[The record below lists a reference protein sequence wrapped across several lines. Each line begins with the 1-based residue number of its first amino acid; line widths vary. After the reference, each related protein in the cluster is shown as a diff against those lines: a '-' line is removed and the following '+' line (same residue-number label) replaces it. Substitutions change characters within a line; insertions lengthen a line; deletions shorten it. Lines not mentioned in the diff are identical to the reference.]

1 MSDLLSIQE
10 TVQQVAEAIS
20 AALGVE
26 TEIVDDQITVVAG
39 TGKYRQRIGGKEE
52 GGDPSAGFLY
62 GRVLRTGQS
71 FVVEDPASDPTYD
84 PRSLT
89 GETEEQAE
97 ICCPIVVDGRV
108 VGVMGLSAMTAA
120 QREILLGKPREMLEF
135 LHRMAELLASK
146 VREHRAMTELSI
158 TSGQLSTILESIDE
172 GVLAIDE
179 SGFISHCNRSAEV
192 LIGLPRRELVG
203 KHLSSLWPDSPML
216 TVLATGRGYR
226 EREEIYQRPRPSH
239 FLVTALPV
247 QVQGRVKGV
256 VATFRAF
263 SDVRRL
269 VRNMTDA
276 TSGCTFADIKG
287 SSPAL
292 LRVKEQAMQV
302 AASDVTVLICGES
315 GTGKEMFARA
325 IHAASPRAAGPF
337 VVINCGAIPETLLE
351 SELFGYEGGAFTG
364 ARREGK
370 PGKFELAS
378 GGTVFLDEIGD
389 MPLHLQVKLLRVL
402 QDHVVE
408 RVGGT
413 RPLPVDVRVI
423 AASNRD
429 LEQMMRDREF
439 REDLYFRLSVIP
451 LHIPPLRERREDIPL
466 LAEYFLDNQRRVVN
480 KEVSGFSREVLE
492 AFLAYDWPGN
502 VRELQNTV
510 EYAVHLTR
518 GPTISMEDLPPRL
531 RHHGA
536 PSGGGTL
543 REQVRRFEASLI
555 RACLARYGSGSN
567 AVDRAARELGIS
579 RASLYR
585 KLRATGHGAG
595 RAADR
600 TTGRGGSP
608 GLPGPSAGTGAHSAT
623 GAGPA

>member
-1 MSDLLSIQE
+1 MSDLMSIQA
-10 TVQQVAEAIS
+10 TAQQVAEAVS

-26 TEIVDDQITVVAG
+26 TEIVDDELTVVAG
-39 TGKYRQRIGGKEE
+39 TGKYRQRIGTKEE

-97 ICCPIVVDGRV
+97 ICCPVVVDGRV
-108 VGVMGLSAMTAA
+108 VGVLGLSAMNAA
-120 QREILLGKPREMLEF
+120 QREILLGKQREMLQF

-146 VREHRAMTELSI
+146 VREHQAITRLSI
-158 TSGQLSTILESIDE
+158 TSSQLGTILESIGE

-179 SGFISHCNRSAEV
+179 GGFISHCNRSAEV
-192 LIGLPRRELVG
+192 LIGLPRRELLG
-203 KHLSSLWPDSPML
+203 RHLSALWPDSPML
-216 TVLATGRGYR
+216 TVLATGQGYR
-226 EREEIYQRPRPSH
+226 EREEMYQRPRPGH
-239 FLVTALPV
+239 FLVTAFPV
-247 QVQGRVKGV
+247 RVEGAVKGV

-263 SDVRRL
+263 SEVRRL
-269 VRNMTDA
+269 VRSMTD
-276 TSGCTFADIKG
+276 TRPVCTFADIKG
-287 SSPAL
+287 TSPAI

-378 GGTVFLDEIGD
+378 GGTIFLDEIGD

-413 RPLPVDVRVI
+413 RPIPVDVRVI

-429 LEQMMRDREF
+429 LEQMMHDHEF

-451 LHIPPLRERREDIPL
+451 LQIPPLRERREDIPL
-466 LAEYFLDNQRRVVN
+466 LAEYFLDNQRHLVP
-480 KEVSGFSREVLE
+480 KEVSGFSRAVLE

-510 EYAVHLTR
+510 EYAVHLAK
-518 GPTISMEDLPPRL
+518 GPTITLDSLPPRL
-531 RHHGA
+531 RRHTTA
-536 PSGGGTL
+536 PGGGTL

-555 RACLARYGSGSN
+555 QACLARYGSGSR
-567 AVDRAARELGIS
+567 AVDQAARELGIS

-585 KLRATGHGAG
+585 KLRTTPHSSRRHAGAPPA
-595 RAADR
+595 RQ
-600 TTGRGGSP
+600 
-608 GLPGPSAGTGAHSAT
+608 LPFLET
-623 GAGPA
+623 

>member
-1 MSDLLSIQE
+1 MSVSDLMSIQD

-26 TEIVDDQITVVAG
+26 TEIVDERLTIVAG
-39 TGKYRQRIGGKEE
+39 TGKYRQRIGTKEE
-52 GGDPSAGFLY
+52 GGDPAAGFLY

-84 PRSLT
+84 PRSIT
-89 GETEEQAE
+89 GEIDEQAE
-97 ICCPIVVDGRV
+97 ICCPVVVDGRV
-108 VGVMGLSAMTAA
+108 AGVMGLTAMTPG
-120 QREILLGKPREMLEF
+120 QREFLLTKQREMMEF

-146 VREHRAMTELSI
+146 VREHQAMTRLSV
-158 TSGQLSTILESIDE
+158 TSGQLATILESIGE

-179 SGFISHCNRSAEV
+179 EGFISHCNRAAEV

-203 KHLSSLWPDSPML
+203 RHLSTLWHDSPML

-226 EREEIYQRPRPSH
+226 EREEMYQHPRPAH

-247 QVQGRVKGV
+247 RVEGAVKGV

-269 VRNMTDA
+269 VRSMTD
-276 TSGCTFADIKG
+276 TRPGYTFADIKG
-287 SSPAL
+287 TSPAL

-370 PGKFELAS
+370 PGKFEMAS

-389 MPLHLQVKLLRVL
+389 LPLHLQVKLLRVL

-429 LEQMMRDREF
+429 LEQMMRDHEF

-466 LAEYFLDNQRRVVN
+466 LAEYFLDSQRRVVP
-480 KEVSGFSREVLE
+480 KEVSGFSRAVLE
-492 AFLAYDWPGN
+492 TFLAYEWPGN
-502 VRELQNTV
+502 VRELQNAV
-510 EYAVHLTR
+510 EYAAHLTR
-518 GPTISMEDLPPRL
+518 GPTISVEDLPPRL
-531 RHHGA
+531 RHRGLPA
-536 PSGGGTL
+536 GGGTL
-543 REQVRRFEASLI
+543 RDQVRRFEASLI
-555 RACLARYGSGSN
+555 RACLARYGSGSG
-567 AVDRAARELGIS
+567 AVDQAARELGIS

-585 KLRATGHGAG
+585 KLRVPGHSPRRTRATGIA
-595 RAADR
+595 
-600 TTGRGGSP
+600 P
-608 GLPGPSAGTGAHSAT
+608 
-623 GAGPA
+623 